1 MPLVMMKS
9 NETVGVIKVV
19 GNESYKKR
27 LAELGFVAGAIIN
40 IISNNDGDIILEL
53 KGSKLAIT
61 KEMSQKILVTKI

>member
-1 MPLVMMKS
+1 MPLTLMKK
-9 NETVGVIKVV
+9 NEKVAIIKIT

-27 LAELGFVAGAIIN
+27 LAELGFVTGSIIN

-61 KEMSQKILVTKI
+61 KEMSQKILVRAL